1 MRDTFVLGLP
11 LVFAQLA
18 TMSMNVINTLLAG
31 WHHADT
37 LAGVAVGSAVWAL
50 AVLAVIGMLMAIPPT
65 VSRLN
70 GADKRHAVGAVFR
83 QALWMA
89 AILGALL
96 VLGLTFIHPLMDWLG
111 IAADVRPHASAYLKG
126 ITWGAPAL
134 AGFYAMRYLS
144 EGVGVTKPTMI
155 ISFAGLFLLLPLGY
169 ALAFGIGGFPALGAH
184 GLGLSTSVVLWL
196 EMLVFLA
203 LLLRGSAYQD
213 LFLFER
219 FTWPRWD
226 EIKHLVFL
234 GLPMGVSTLM
244 EGGLFVAAAL
254 FIGRL
259 GRDPVAAHQIAL
271 NVSAVTFM
279 LPLGLALASTVRV
292 GYAMGTGIASNVRHA
307 VQAGF
312 IWVMITQTIS
322 AVLLLLFARHLAE
335 LYTNDLTIITMAVPL
350 MILAAIY
357 QWPDGIQVMINGV
370 LRGFHDTTIPM
381 FISVVAYWVIG
392 MPVGVYLAMQMGLGA
407 RGMWMGLI
415 AGLTAA
421 AILLSWRLFIT
432 MPRAIRS
439 LPHK

>member
-1 MRDTFVLGLP
+1 
-11 LVFAQLA
+11 
-18 TMSMNVINTLLAG
+18 MSMNVINTLLAG

-70 GADKRHAVGAVFR
+70 GAGQRHAVGALFR

-89 AILGALL
+89 AILAVFL
-96 VLGLTFIHPLMDWLG
+96 VVFLIFIHPLMGWLG
-111 IAADVRPHASAYLKG
+111 IAADVRPHASAYLNG

-144 EGVGVTKPTMI
+144 EGVGVTRPTMI
-155 ISFAGLFLLLPLGY
+155 ISFTGLFLLLPLGY
-169 ALAFGIGGFPALGAH
+169 ALAFGAAGFPKLGAY

-196 EMLVFLA
+196 EMLAF
-203 LLLRGSAYQD
+203 LLLLWRGRAYQD
-213 LFLFER
+213 LHLFER

-292 GYAMGTGIASNVRHA
+292 GYAMGTGMAEHVRRA

-312 IWVMITQTIS
+312 IWVLITQTVS
-322 AVLLLLFARHLAE
+322 AIALFVFAKPLAS
-335 LYTNDLTIITMAVPL
+335 LYTNDVTIMQMAVPL

-357 QWPDGIQVMINGV
+357 QWPDGIQVVMNGV
-370 LRGFHDTTIPM
+370 LRGFQDTAIPM
-381 FISVVAYWVIG
+381 CISVVAYWLIG
-392 MPVGVYLAMQMGLGA
+392 MPVGVYLAMNMDLGA

-421 AILLSWRLFIT
+421 AILLSLRLAVT
-432 MPRAIRS
+432 MPRAIKS
-439 LPHK
+439 LPEQQ